1 MKVFMYG
8 EIIVNL
14 EAVEKVE
21 TSPPDKKSG
30 TQSIWFHLRND
41 DSTRITVPTSETKKI
56 LKNIYDEMIRGD

>member
-8 EIIVNL
+8 EVIVNL

-21 TSPPDKKSG
+21 TSLPDKKSG

-41 DSTRITVPTSETKKI
+41 DSTRITVPTNETKTI
-56 LKNIYDEMIRGD
+56 LKIIYDEMIRED